1 MRGIAGR
8 IVEFVEYR
16 RLLSGDEKSE
26 AQVFLDRLFQAFG
39 HEGYKEAGAELEH
52 RIRKANKNTSFADL
66 VWKPRLLLEMKKQ
79 GTKLHD
85 HYHQAFDYWINA
97 VPDRPRY
104 VVLCNFDEFEI
115 YDLDK
120 QIDSPVD
127 AVALEDL
134 PVRYSALNF
143 LFPDNP
149 APVFGNDLEAVSRDA
164 ASKVASLF
172 TKMSAREV
180 NRKDAQRFVLQT
192 VVAMFSE
199 DIGLLPSNI
208 IHNLVS
214 DCLDR
219 GQSSYDL
226 FGQLFHQMNNTSPAK
241 GGRFERVP
249 YFNGGIFETITPI
262 ELTPEELE
270 LIAGEQGASST
281 DWSRVR
287 PAIFGTIFQQSMDEN
302 ERHALGAHFTHE
314 SDIMRI
320 IMPTITKP
328 WIDRIDRASTLRDL
342 RRLREE
348 LSRFTVLDPACGS
361 GNFLYVAYREM
372 SRIEMAIMK
381 KIKEV
386 VNATSFRKESE
397 TLTLISPH
405 QFHGIDIEP
414 FGVEIA
420 KITLMLAKKLAIDE
434 AAEMLERDGVQL
446 PLNNQDALP
455 LDNLNDNIVCK
466 DALFHDW
473 PQVDA
478 IVGNPPYQSKNK
490 MQEEFGLAYV
500 NDLRDR
506 FPDVDGR
513 SDYCVYWFRKAHDH
527 LKDGERAGL
536 IGTNTIRQNYS
547 RMSGLDY
554 VVDNGGTITDAV
566 SSMKWSGEASV
577 NVSIVNWIK
586 ALSNDPKRLFL
597 QEGNDPT
604 KGWSF
609 SEFDRIGP
617 SLSFDADVTK
627 AITIKINAV
636 LGGCYQGQTHGHEA
650 FLLDTNNATD
660 IALIEKYAGS
670 GLIFPYLIVDELAG
684 NVDGLPSRFVIDF
697 HPMDIMQSERAG
709 ADLFARIKRRV
720 LPDRE
725 KKANDE
731 QKRNEDA
738 IKKKPGARTN
748 NHHKNFLKKWWQ
760 LSYPRDAMKKHT
772 KKLSR
777 YIVCGRVTTM
787 PIFEFV
793 SPEIMPGDS
802 LAVFPY
808 EDDYS
813 FGILQS
819 ALHWA
824 WFVNRCSTLASGPR
838 YTSNTVFDTFPWPQS
853 ASRGAIKNVAVAAT
867 KLRLLRNELKATY
880 GKSYRQL
887 YKEMEMP
894 GESPL
899 KEAHDRLNIAV
910 RGAYGMSNTEDPLIF
925 LLELNRYVAEREN
938 NSLPIAGPGLPP
950 GTDRTDQFIT
960 DDCLK
965 MSY

>member
-1 MRGIAGR
+1 MKGIAGR
-8 IVEFVEYR
+8 IAELVGYR
-16 RLLSGDEKSE
+16 QLLSGDEKSE

-127 AVALEDL
+127 TVALEDL

-180 NRKDAQRFVLQT
+180 NQKDAQRFVLQT

-208 IHNLVS
+208 IHNLVR
-214 DCLDR
+214 DCLHR

-226 FGQLFHQMNNTSPAK
+226 FGQLFRQMNNTSPAK

-262 ELTPEELE
+262 ELTPGELE

-281 DWSRVR
+281 DWSKIR
-287 PAIFGTIFQQSMDEN
+287 PAIFGTIFQQSMDKT

-361 GNFLYVAYREM
+361 GNFLYVSYREM

-386 VNATSFRKESE
+386 VSDMSFRKESE

-405 QFHGIDIEP
+405 QFYGIDIEP

-434 AAEMLERDGVQL
+434 AAEILERDGVQL
-446 PLNNQDALP
+446 PLNQDALP

-473 PQVDA
+473 PPVDA

-500 NDLRDR
+500 NELRDR

-527 LKDGERAGL
+527 LNDGERAGL
-536 IGTNTIRQNYS
+536 VGTNTIRQNYS

-554 VVDNGGTITDAV
+554 VVNNGGTITDAV
-566 SSMKWSGEASV
+566 SSMRWSGEADV
-577 NVSIVNWIK
+577 DVSIVNWIK
-586 ALSNDPKRLFL
+586 GHTDNVKRLFL
-597 QEGNDPT
+597 QEGSDST
-604 KGWSF
+604 KGWSYRD
-609 SEFDRIGP
+609 FDHVGP
-617 SLSFDADVTK
+617 SLSFHADVTQ
-627 AITIKINAV
+627 ANTIKSNAAR
-636 LGGCYQGQTHGHEA
+636 GGCYQGQTHGHKA
-650 FLLDTNNATD
+650 FLLRPENQED
-660 IALIEKYAGS
+660 ALLINDSINS
-670 GLIFPYLIVDELAG
+670 GVIFPYLIANIFIG
-684 NVDGLPSRFVIDF
+684 KPNSLPDRYVIDF
-697 HPMDIMQSERAG
+697 HMLN
-709 ADLFARIKRRV
+709 LFDAAQHEKLFGRIKERV

-738 IKKKPGARTN
+738 IKKRPGAKTN
-748 NHHKNFLKKWWQ
+748 SHHENFLERWWQ
-760 LSYPRDAMKKHT
+760 LSYQRPEMVNHLR
-772 KKLSR
+772 KLSR
-777 YIVCGRVTTM
+777 YIVCGRVTLR
-787 PIFEFV
+787 PIFDFV
-793 SPEIMPGDS
+793 SPQIRPNDS
-802 LAVFPY
+802 LIVFPY
-808 EDDYS
+808 QDDYS

-819 ALHWA
+819 DIHWI
-824 WFVNRCSTLASGPR
+824 WFVNRGATLTARPR

-853 ASRGAIKNVAVAAT
+853 ASHGQIKNVALAAT
-867 KLRLLRNELKATY
+867 KLRHLRNELKATY

-887 YKEMEMP
+887 YREMDLP

-899 KEAHDRLNIAV
+899 KEAHSKLNIAV
-910 RGAYGMSNTEDPLIF
+910 RAAYGMSNTEDPLIF
-925 LLELNRYVAEREN
+925 LLELNRRVAEREN
-938 NSLPIAGPGLPP
+938 NSLPVTGPGLPP